1 MVNGPLKE
9 FIYRH
14 IMNRQITLAARPNGL
29 PKESDF
35 RLVESEIPTPGPG
48 EVLVRTLYLSLD
60 PYMRGRM
67 NEGKSYAQPVQI
79 GEVMVGGTVCRVEQ
93 SNDPNLAPGD
103 IVVANTGW
111 QDYAV
116 VKARDLHKLDPSA
129 APVTTALS
137 VLGHIGLTAYF
148 GLIDICHPIAG
159 ETVVVSGAAGA
170 VGSAVGQ
177 IAKTL
182 GCRVI
187 GIAGTDAKV
196 QYLLDVLGFDAAF
209 NYKTTT
215 DYRAKI
221 KELCPGGVDVY
232 FDNVGGAITDAVLF
246 NLNLRARV
254 SVCGQISLYN
264 LEKPEMGP
272 RFLPLLI
279 VHRAKIEGFLIS
291 DYAPRF
297 GEGLRQLSIWFGEGK
312 LKYEETI
319 EEGLENAPRA
329 FIGMLQG
336 RNTGKQ
342 LVRVST

>member
-1 MVNGPLKE
+1 
-9 FIYRH
+9 
-14 IMNRQITLAARPNGL
+14 MNRQITLAARPTGL

-48 EVLVRTLYLSLD
+48 EVLIRTLYLSLD

-116 VKARDLHKLDPSA
+116 AKARGLHKLDPSA

-170 VGSAVGQ
+170 VGSLVGQ
-177 IAKTL
+177 IAKII

-196 QYLLDVLGFDAAF
+196 QYLLDVLSFDAAF

-215 DYRAKI
+215 DYRATI

-279 VHRAKIEGFLIS
+279 VYRAKIEGFLIS

-297 GEGLRQLSIWFGEGK
+297 GEGLRQLSIWFNEGK

-336 RNTGKQ
+336 GNLGKQ
-342 LVRVST
+342 LVRVSA

>member
-1 MVNGPLKE
+1 
-9 FIYRH
+9 
-14 IMNRQITLAARPNGL
+14 MNRQITLAARPTGL

-35 RLVESEIPTPGPG
+35 RLVESSVPTPGPD
-48 EVLVRTLYLSLD
+48 EILVRTLYLSLD

-67 NEGKSYAQPVQI
+67 NDAKSYAPPVQI
-79 GEVMVGGTVCRVEQ
+79 GEVMVGGAICRVEQ
-93 SNDPNLAPGD
+93 SNDPNFQPGD
-103 IVVANTGW
+103 IVAANTGW
-111 QDYAV
+111 QDYAA
-116 VKARDLHKLDPSA
+116 VKGKGLRKLDPSA

-148 GLIDICHPIAG
+148 GLIDICHPVAG

-170 VGSAVGQ
+170 VGSVVGQ
-177 IAKTL
+177 IAKIL

-196 QYLLDVLGFDAAF
+196 RYLIDELGFDGAF
-209 NYKTTT
+209 NYKTTA

-246 NLNLRARV
+246 NLNLHARA
-254 SVCGQISLYN
+254 SICGQISLYN

-279 VHRAKIEGFLIS
+279 VHRAKIEGFLVS

-297 GEGLRQLSIWFGEGK
+297 GEGMRQLAAWFGEGK

-336 RNTGKQ
+336 KNTGKQ
-342 LVRVST
+342 LVRVSI

>member
-1 MVNGPLKE
+1 
-9 FIYRH
+9 
-14 IMNRQITLAARPNGL
+14 MNRQITLEARPNGL

-35 RLVESEIPTPGPG
+35 RLIESEIPVPGPG

-67 NEGKSYAQPVQI
+67 NEGKSYAPPVQI

-116 VKARDLHKLDPSA
+116 AKARDLHKLDPSA

-148 GLIDICHPIAG
+148 GLIDICHPVAG

-170 VGSAVGQ
+170 VGSAAGQ
-177 IAKTL
+177 IAKIL

-196 QYLLDVLGFDAAF
+196 QYLLGVLGFDAAF
-209 NYKTTT
+209 NYKTTA

-312 LKYEETI
+312 LKCEETI

-336 RNTGKQ
+336 GNTGKQ

>member
-1 MVNGPLKE
+1 
-9 FIYRH
+9 
-14 IMNRQITLAARPNGL
+14 MNRQITLAARPTGL

-35 RLVESEIPTPGPG
+35 RLVESPIPTPGTG

-60 PYMRGRM
+60 PYMRSRM
-67 NEGKSYAQPVQI
+67 NEAKSYAPPVQI

-93 SNDPNLAPGD
+93 SNDPNFQPGD

-111 QDYAV
+111 QDYAAAR
-116 VKARDLHKLDPSA
+116 ARDLHKLDPSA

-170 VGSAVGQ
+170 VGSVVGQ
-177 IAKTL
+177 IAKIL

-196 QYLLDVLGFDAAF
+196 QYLLDELGFDGAF
-209 NYKTTT
+209 NYKTTA
-215 DYRAKI
+215 DYRARI
-221 KELCPGGVDVY
+221 KELCPKGVDVY
-232 FDNVGGAITDAVLF
+232 FDNVGGAITDAVLS

-254 SVCGQISLYN
+254 SICGQISLYN

-279 VHRAKIEGFLIS
+279 VYRAKIEGFLVS

-297 GEGLRQLSIWFGEGK
+297 GEGLRQLAIWFGEGK
-312 LKYEETI
+312 LKYKETI

-336 RNTGKQ
+336 KNTGKQ
-342 LVRVST
+342 LVRV

>member
-1 MVNGPLKE
+1 
-9 FIYRH
+9 
-14 IMNRQITLAARPNGL
+14 MNRQITLAARPVGL

-35 RLVESEIPTPGPG
+35 RLIESPVATPGPG
-48 EVLVRTLYLSLD
+48 EVLLRTLYLSLD

-67 NEGKSYAQPVQI
+67 NDAKSYAPPVQI
-79 GEVMVGGTVCRVEQ
+79 GEVMVGGTICQVEQ
-93 SNDPNLAPGD
+93 SNHPGLKPGD

-111 QDYAV
+111 QDYAIA
-116 VKARDLHKLDPSA
+116 KGAALRKIDPAA
-129 APVTTALS
+129 APITTALS
-137 VLGHIGLTAYF
+137 VLGHVGLTAYF
-148 GLIDICHPIAG
+148 GLIDICHPQPG

-170 VGSAVGQ
+170 VGSIVGQ
-177 IAKTL
+177 IAKIL

-187 GIAGTDAKV
+187 GIAGTDAKIR
-196 QYLLDVLGFDAAF
+196 YLLDDLGFDGAF
-209 NYKTTT
+209 NYKTTP
-215 DYRAKI
+215 DYGAKL
-221 KELCPGGVDVY
+221 KELCPDGVNVY
-232 FDNVGGAITDAVLF
+232 FDNVGGAISDAVLF
-246 NLNLRARV
+246 RLALHARV

-279 VHRAKIEGFLIS
+279 VYRAKVEGFLVS

-297 GEGLRQLSIWFGEGK
+297 AEGLAQLTAWFKEGK

-336 RNTGKQ
+336 SNTGKQ
-342 LVRVST
+342 LVKVGQALSPVL

>member
-1 MVNGPLKE
+1 M
-9 FIYRH
+9 FH
-14 IMNRQITLAARPNGL
+14 NRQITLAARPTGL

-35 RLVESEIPTPGPG
+35 RLIESPVPTPGPD
-48 EVLVRTLYLSLD
+48 ELLVRTLYLSLD

-67 NEGKSYAQPVQI
+67 NDAKSYAPPVQI

-93 SNDPNLAPGD
+93 SNDPNFQPGD
-103 IVVANTGW
+103 IVVANSGW

-116 VKARDLHKLDPSA
+116 VKGKGLRKLNPSA
-129 APVTTALS
+129 APITTALS

-148 GLIDICHPIAG
+148 GLIDTCHPVAG

-170 VGSAVGQ
+170 VGSVVGQ
-177 IAKTL
+177 IAKIL

-187 GIAGTDAKV
+187 GIAGTDTKV
-196 QYLLDVLGFDAAF
+196 RYLIDELGFDCAF
-209 NYKTTT
+209 NYKTTA

-221 KELCPGGVDVY
+221 KELCPDGVNVY

-246 NLNLRARV
+246 NLHLHARV
-254 SVCGQISLYN
+254 SICGQISLYN

-279 VHRAKIEGFLIS
+279 VYRAKIEGFLVS

-297 GEGLRQLSIWFGEGK
+297 GEGMRQLAAWFSEGK

>member
-1 MVNGPLKE
+1 
-9 FIYRH
+9 
-14 IMNRQITLAARPNGL
+14 MNRQITLAARPSGL

-35 RLVESEIPTPGPG
+35 RFVESPVPTPGPD
-48 EVLVRTLYLSLD
+48 EILVRTLYLSLD

-67 NEGKSYAQPVQI
+67 NDAKSYAPPVQI

-93 SNDPNLAPGD
+93 SNDPNFHPGD

-111 QDYAV
+111 QDYAA
-116 VKARDLHKLDPSA
+116 VKGRGLRKLDPSA

-148 GLIDICHPIAG
+148 GLIDICHPVAG

-170 VGSAVGQ
+170 VGSVVGQ
-177 IAKTL
+177 IAKIL

-196 QYLLDVLGFDAAF
+196 QYLIDELGFDGGF
-209 NYKTTT
+209 NYKTTA
-215 DYRAKI
+215 DYRARI
-221 KELCPGGVDVY
+221 KEVCPDGVDIY

-246 NLNLRARV
+246 NLNLHARV
-254 SVCGQISLYN
+254 SICGQISLYN

-279 VHRAKIEGFLIS
+279 VYRAKIEGFLVS
-291 DYAPRF
+291 DYASRF
-297 GEGLRQLSIWFGEGK
+297 GEGLRQLAVWYGEGK
-312 LKYEETI
+312 LKCEETI

-342 LVRVST
+342 LVRVSS

>member
-1 MVNGPLKE
+1 
-9 FIYRH
+9 
-14 IMNRQITLAARPNGL
+14 MNRQITLAARPTGL

-67 NEGKSYAQPVQI
+67 NEGKSYAPPVQV
-79 GEVMVGGTVCRVEQ
+79 GEVMVGGTVGRVEQ
-93 SNDPNLAPGD
+93 SSDPNLRAGD
-103 IVVANTGW
+103 IVVGNTGW
-111 QDYAV
+111 QDYAIAKGREV
-116 VKARDLHKLDPSA
+116 RKLDPSV
-129 APVTTALS
+129 APVTTCLS

-148 GLIDICHPIAG
+148 GLIDICHPKAG
-159 ETVVVSGAAGA
+159 ETVVISGAAGA
-170 VGSAVGQ
+170 VGSVVGQ
-177 IAKTL
+177 IAKIL

-196 QYLLDVLGFDAAF
+196 RYLIDELGLDGAF
-209 NYKTTT
+209 NYKTTS
-215 DYRAKI
+215 DYKAKI
-221 KELCPGGVDVY
+221 KELCPNGVDVY
-232 FDNVGGAITDAVLF
+232 FDNVGGAITDAVLV
-246 NLNLRARV
+246 NLSLHARV
-254 SVCGQISLYN
+254 SICGQISLYN

-279 VHRAKIEGFLIS
+279 VYRAKVEGFLVS

-297 GEGLRQLSIWFGEGK
+297 GEGLRQLAVWFGEGK
-312 LKYEETI
+312 LKCEETI

-336 RNTGKQ
+336 GNTGKQ
-342 LVRVST
+342 LVRVSS